1 MNQQTSLIPAAC
13 DEDLKRIAGLAEKI
27 WHQHFTPI
35 IGEDQVNYM
44 VEKFQSYPALKKQ
57 TENDGYEYYQIFCG
71 QDLAGYTG
79 IHPETD
85 ALFLSKLYIHKDFR
99 GRHLATEAFHFL
111 TGLCRERGLKKIWL
125 TCNKHNENTLQI
137 YRHLGFEV
145 TDTQEADIGGG
156 FIMDDY
162 IMTYMIS

>member
-1 MNQQTSLIPAAC
+1 MNQQTSFIPAAC
-13 DEDLKRIAGLAEKI
+13 DEDLKRIAGLAEEI

-44 VEKFQSYPALKKQ
+44 VEKFQSYPALKEQ

-85 ALFLSKLYIHKDFR
+85 AFPGPTSGY
-99 GRHLATEAFHFL
+99 
-111 TGLCRERGLKKIWL
+111 
-125 TCNKHNENTLQI
+125 
-137 YRHLGFEV
+137 
-145 TDTQEADIGGG
+145 
-156 FIMDDY
+156 
-162 IMTYMIS
+162 